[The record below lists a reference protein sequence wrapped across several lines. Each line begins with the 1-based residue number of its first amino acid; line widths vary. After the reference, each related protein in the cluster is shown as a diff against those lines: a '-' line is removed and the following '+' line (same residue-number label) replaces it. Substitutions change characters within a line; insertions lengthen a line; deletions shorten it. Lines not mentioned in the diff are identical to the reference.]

1 MTVIVSRAAPEVGP
15 SPVRARA
22 TGGAVSSR
30 FPALP
35 PGTGW
40 LALGAVASKASQT
53 LVLLL
58 MAAVL
63 DPAALGVVAL
73 GAALLNVTTVL
84 ADLGTATA
92 LVHFR
97 GDAER
102 AARSA
107 LTLALVTSLALVA
120 VVWVAAPWLAG
131 LLRVGTAG
139 AEVFRGIVLC
149 VPLAAAAGISAEL
162 LRRRLDFRRRIL
174 PDVVGSA
181 VGAIV
186 TGAALAA
193 GAGAFALVPGQLAQ
207 AATALVLLGVLRPP
221 VRPGWSGRDAA
232 TLLSY
237 GSALAGGALLSLVM
251 LNVDYVLVAHRLGAG
266 DLGAYSMAFRI
277 AFMPYL
283 LVAVVIGGAVF
294 PRLCRLR
301 GEAVGASAIAA
312 AVVVHRLLV
321 PVYAA
326 MALLAP
332 LLGLLGEEWSVAVP
346 ALRWL
351 AAYGLVLSLLEPL
364 LVALRAV
371 GRTADTLGVAALHVV
386 LLVLLLGRYV
396 DHGITLVAVLQ
407 LVAAA
412 VTLAA
417 AAVLV
422 SVRVPGFRWSLLVRR
437 SLPARLLPRSSPVVE
452 IRRLPRL
459 RPPRLGTGPAPVA
472 PILAVLLVTGLAVA
486 AGLAAAGAPY
496 LVLALVVGLTVLTA
510 AVLRVE
516 WTAIALVVAAP
527 FAHLLQEQIHPAA
540 FKAVGALLFVSW
552 AVRVLHDPR
561 PQGLRHP
568 GLVALGALVVVLMA
582 SFVANGADVASGGDH
597 VVSYAAHALVV
608 VVLVDLLRRGRP
620 TPAAFARRLATAYV
634 LSCTAAGVVGVASF
648 LVHGGRAV
656 GPLADPNDLAFF
668 MITALPFA
676 VLAGHRS
683 LARHRST
690 AAAWGSGCGAVL
702 VVATLATFSRGA
714 LVGLSAMVVAAVL
727 LRAVRPAALL
737 GIALA
742 AVLGAG
748 VMTVTH
754 GDVVARALAEKEHV
768 AASNVDQRLTAA
780 SVAVDMTAAD
790 PVLGQGPG
798 GFAAERS
805 RFVPAGGTAVREDV
819 AHQMYLDVAA
829 ELGLAGLAAFVAVLA
844 LAGRGALRARRAARA
859 REDRRTA
866 DAVLVALAG
875 AAAAAC
881 FLSEQYF
888 LPIWLLVALGLGI
901 EPRRDR
907 PPAAGGEGR

>member
-1 MTVIVSRAAPEVGP
+1 MTVIVSRAAPSTGP
-15 SPVRARA
+15 SPARARVI
-22 TGGAVSSR
+22 GGAAQARLPS
-30 FPALP
+30 LP
-35 PGTGW
+35 PGAGW

-58 MAAVL
+58 VAVVL

-120 VVWVAAPWLAG
+120 VVWGAAPWLAG
-131 LLRVGTAG
+131 LLRVGSTG
-139 AEVFRGIVLC
+139 ADVFRGVVLC

-181 VGAIV
+181 VGAAV
-186 TGAALAA
+186 TGLALAS

-207 AATALVLLGVLRPP
+207 AVVALVLLWILRPP
-221 VRPGWSGRDAA
+221 VRPGWSARDAA

-237 GSALAGGALLSLVM
+237 GGGLAGGALLSLVM
-251 LNVDYVLVAHRLGAG
+251 LNLDYALVAHRLGTD
-266 DLGAYSMAFRI
+266 DLGAYSMAFRV

-301 GEAVGASAIAA
+301 GAAVGESAIAA
-312 AVVVHRLLV
+312 TVVVQRLLV

-332 LLGLLGEEWSVAVP
+332 LLRLLGDEWSIAVP

-351 AAYGLVLSLLEPL
+351 AAYGLALSLLEPL
-364 LVALRAV
+364 LVALRSV
-371 GRTADTLGVAALHVV
+371 GRTADTLGLAALHVGLLAL
-386 LLVLLLGRYV
+386 LLVRYV
-396 DHGITLVAVLQ
+396 DHGITTVAVTQLAAAVVT

-412 VTLAA
+412 V
-417 AAVLV
+417 LV
-422 SVRVPGFRWSLLVRR
+422 TVRVPGWRWSLLVRR
-437 SLPARLLPRSSPVVE
+437 SLRAGRSVPT
-452 IRRLPRL
+452 RAAF
-459 RPPRLGTGPAPVA
+459 GP
-472 PILAVLLVTGLAVA
+472 AVLLVSVPLVVLALG
-486 AGLAAAGAPY
+486 AGLAAARTPY
-496 LVLALVVGLTVLTA
+496 PVLAVVAGLAVLA
-510 AVLRVE
+510 VAVLRVE
-516 WTAIALVVAAP
+516 WTAIALVAAAP
-527 FAHLLQEQIHPAA
+527 FAHLLQEQVHPAA

-552 AVRVLHDPR
+552 VVRVLHDPR

-568 GLVALGALVVVLMA
+568 GLVALGALIVVLTA

-608 VVLVDLLRRGRP
+608 VVLVDLLRRARHGP
-620 TPAAFARRLATAYV
+620 TAFARRLATAYV
-634 LSCTAAGVVGVASF
+634 LSCTTAAVVGLVAF
-648 LVHGGRAV
+648 LVHGGRAA

-668 MITALPFA
+668 LITALPFA
-676 VLAGHRS
+676 VLAG
-683 LARHRST
+683 HRST

-714 LVGLSAMVVAAVL
+714 LVGLLAMVVVAVL
-727 LRAVRPAALL
+727 LRAVRPAAVL
-737 GIALA
+737 GVAVV

-748 VMTVTH
+748 VVGVTH
-754 GDVVARALAEKEHV
+754 GDVVSRALAEKEHV
-768 AASNVDQRLTAA
+768 AAGNVDRRLTAA

-798 GFAAERS
+798 GFAAERT
-805 RFVPAGGTAVREDV
+805 RFAPAGGSAVREDV
-819 AHQMYLDVAA
+819 AHQMYLDVSA

-844 LAGRGALRARRAARA
+844 LAARGALRARRAART
-859 REDRRTA
+859 REERRTA

-888 LPIWLLVALGLGI
+888 LPIWLLAALGLGL
-901 EPRRDR
+901 EPTRART
-907 PPAAGGEGR
+907 PLPGGEGR